1 MTSSEAEPT
10 PWWGDFEIDENQGG
24 RWEVGPS
31 TLWLYR
37 TEREWRVVYRAG
49 ISSGEPDPL
58 ADNSR
63 ATVPAPA
70 DEFEELFGVEDDDL
84 QISRHGFTKSQG
96 AISLQP
102 ALADRPVISRPE
114 HPMHVP
120 AGETMT
126 LYVSTPL
133 WMRVMLPDDRM
144 LTELP
149 SHRMSDT
156 WFGTSTIEGELCYA
170 TRTSGRSRLESLPV
184 RLHRAVTPLKVKNSA
199 NDPLLLER
207 VQLPVRHLSLY
218 RDASDRLWTDP
229 VRMNRAEGAEGADI
243 QIRTGAPQEA
253 QKSTRIQTAR
263 DESKRGLFTSTF
275 GAFGAL
281 FGSD

>member
-1 MTSSEAEPT
+1 MTSSEDELT
-10 PWWGDFEIDENQGG
+10 PWWGDFEIDVDRGG
-24 RWEVGPS
+24 RWDVGPS

-37 TEREWRVVYRAG
+37 TEREWRVIYRPG
-49 ISSGEPDPL
+49 LSTGEPDPL
-58 ADNSR
+58 AHNSQ

-70 DEFEELFGVEDDDL
+70 DEFEEMFAEDDKDL
-84 QISRHGFTKSQG
+84 QISRHGFSQTQG
-96 AISLQP
+96 AIGLEP
-102 ALADRPVISRPE
+102 ALADRPVVSRPE
-114 HPMHVP
+114 NPMHVP

-133 WMRVMLPDDRM
+133 WMRVVLPGDRL
-144 LTELP
+144 LTEVP

-156 WFGTSTIEGELCYA
+156 WFGTSTVEGELCYA

-199 NDPLLLER
+199 NDSLLLER

-218 RDASDRLWTDP
+218 RDASDALWTDP
-229 VRMNRAEGAEGADI
+229 VRMNRAEGAEGADV

-253 QKSTRIQTAR
+253 EKSKRIQTAR